1 MLYPNGIH
9 LRVELSAKSNG
20 ILFEGETGRIFVNR
34 KRLAGKP
41 VSELR
46 RNPLPPDAIHLG
58 NHVHSWG
65 TMNDIH
71 VLEFFHCVKTGAQ
84 PISDVVSQHRSATA
98 CHLANISMRLGRKLT
113 WDPHREE
120 FVNDPEA
127 SAMLSRPQRA
137 NL

>member
-1 MLYPNGIH
+1 
-9 LRVELSAKSNG
+9 RV
-20 ILFEGETGRIFVNR
+20 FVNR

-41 VSELR
+41 VAELR

-71 VLEFFHCVKTGAQ
+71 VLDFLHCVKTGAQ

-113 WDPHREE
+113 WDAARER
-120 FVNDPEA
+120 FVGDA
-127 SAMLSRPQRA
+127 AADAMLSRARRSPYLLA
-137 NL
+137 A